1 MSHLK
6 YIKLSE
12 AKQRLG
18 CSLNLLLKFTRMIEV
33 KKYFVKINNEW
44 HCDYDGLVNYLRN
57 H

>member
-18 CSLNLLLKFTRMIEV
+18 CSLNLLRKFTRMNEV
-33 KKYFVKINNEW
+33 KNTS
-44 HCDYDGLVNYLRN
+44 
-57 H
+57 